1 MQMSRPELDSW
12 LAAHATLTPSAG
24 RGGKGRKGRKGR
36 RSPLPESQKTFK
48 SLRKKRSAR

>member
-24 RGGKGRKGRKGR
+24 RGGKGRKGRC
-36 RSPLPESQKTFK
+36 SPLPESQKTFK
-48 SLRKKRSAR
+48 SQRKKRSAR

>member
-12 LAAHATLTPSAG
+12 LAALANLTPSAG
-24 RGGKGRKGRKGR
+24 RGSRKAP

-48 SLRKKRSAR
+48 SLRKKRSAQ